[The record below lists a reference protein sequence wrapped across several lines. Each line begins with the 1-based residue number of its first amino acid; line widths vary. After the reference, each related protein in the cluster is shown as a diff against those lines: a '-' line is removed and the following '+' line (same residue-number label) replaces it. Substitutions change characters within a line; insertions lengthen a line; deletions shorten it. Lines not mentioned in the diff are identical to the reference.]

1 MTTATDPSRPTLAHN
16 PEKAITLALSLAQA
30 ERAIQGFTAG
40 QLDAVVDCDGQTYL
54 LRPAQ
59 ESLRQS
65 ERRLREIIDRAAD
78 VITVV
83 NRSGTILSQSRAVF
97 SVLGYEPEELV
108 GSSIFELV
116 YGNDLDRLYT
126 AFFNVMEGFEESG
139 TAQFHHRMR
148 NGSYRLIEAT
158 VSRLSGDTPASAVFI
173 LRPVASPRPLPA
185 EPPPQTTVSQ
195 DASHAKDR
203 FLAMLS
209 HELRT
214 PLNPIH
220 LGVTELQEDER
231 FVEARPTLAMI
242 RRNVEVQSRLIEEL
256 SDFTSVGE
264 HKVRLRLEALDVHEA
279 IRFVLEICRSELSA
293 ARIEAQFFLE
303 AAQSVVVADSVRLQQ
318 VMWNLVQNAIKFS
331 EAGSSIVIATTAS
344 PPGHLTIEFG
354 DQGIGIEPALLP
366 LIFDAFQQG
375 SAAEQRARGGL
386 GLGLFIAKGLTEA
399 QGGTLTAQSAG
410 RGKGAKFLVT
420 LPMAPSDESI
430 PATQIHARLFVP
442 ASAHLP
448 KPGHES

>member
-30 ERAIQGFTAG
+30 ERAIQAFTAG
-40 QLDAVVDCDGQTYL
+40 QLDAVVDCDGKTYL

-83 NRSGTILSQSRAVF
+83 NRSGTILSQSRAVL

-116 YGNDLDRLYT
+116 YGEDLDRLYT
-126 AFFNVMEGFEESG
+126 AFFNVIEGIEESRM
-139 TAQFHHRMR
+139 ALFYHRMR
-148 NGSYRLIEAT
+148 NGSFRLIEAT

-185 EPPPQTTVSQ
+185 EPPPHETVSK

-214 PLNPIH
+214 PLTPIL
-220 LGVTELQEDER
+220 LGVQDLQEDER
-231 FVEARPTLAMI
+231 FIGARPTLAMI
-242 RRNVEVQSRLIEEL
+242 RRNVEVQSRLLEEL
-256 SDFTSVGE
+256 ADFTSVGE

-293 ARIEAQFFLE
+293 ARIKAHLFLGT
-303 AAQSVVVADSVRLQQ
+303 SPRIVVADSVRLQQ
-318 VMWNLVQNAIKFS
+318 VMWNLVKNGIKFS
-331 EAGSSIVIATTAS
+331 EAGSSIAIATTDS
-344 PPGHLTIEFG
+344 PPGHLKIEFA
-354 DQGIGIEPALLP
+354 DHGIGIEPALLP

-375 SAAEQRARGGL
+375 SVAEQRARGGL

-399 QGGTLTAQSAG
+399 QGGTLTAQSEG

-420 LPMAPSDESI
+420 LPLAPSDESI
-430 PATQIHARLFVP
+430 PATQIQARLFDP
-442 ASAHLP
+442 ASAHFP
-448 KPGHES
+448 KPRP